1 MLQMSTF
8 TRTVTRAP
16 EAAVTPTHRG
26 VARKVRGLPTS
37 DGAGVKLNRI
47 IGTQSLPDVD
57 PFLMLDEFRSD
68 DPKAYIAGFPNH
80 PHRGFE
86 TITYMLAGRMRH
98 KDSRG
103 NEGLLGPGDVQ
114 WMTTARG
121 LVHSEMPEQQDGLMQ
136 GFQLWL
142 NLPAKEKML
151 DPKYAD
157 IPASTVPS
165 IEAMGVTVKLIAG
178 KHAGQTGPIASPTT
192 KPFIADVILDGEA
205 SVTLDIPADHAGF
218 VYVYDGAVE
227 IDQTLIERTTA
238 GVLNG
243 QGPLTITSG
252 AAPSR
257 ALVVTGVPL
266 KEPIVRHGPFVMNTV
281 PEIHQAIADF
291 QRGLFD

>member
-1 MLQMSTF
+1 MSSTALKS
-8 TRTVTRAP
+8 RTIS
-16 EAAVTPTHRG
+16 
-26 VARKVRGLPTS
+26 RKVRGLPTS
-37 DGAGVKLNRI
+37 DGAGVKLNRVV
-47 IGTQSLPDVD
+47 GTQSLPEVD

-68 DPKAYIAGFPNH
+68 DPTAYIAGFPDH

-151 DPKYAD
+151 DPQYKD
-157 IPASTVPS
+157 IPADTIPV
-165 IEAMGVTVKLIAG
+165 IEGKGVTVKLIG
-178 KHAGQTGPIASPTT
+178 GEYQGQTGPIASPTT
-192 KPFIADVILDGEA
+192 KPFIADVILEA
-205 SVTLDIPADHAGF
+205 NRDVELDIPETHQGF
-218 VYVYDGAVE
+218 VYVYDGAIE
-227 IDQTLIERTTA
+227 IGNTILERATA
-238 GVLNG
+238 GVLEG
-243 QGPLTITSG
+243 QGSITLTSG
-252 AAPSR
+252 PTVSR
-257 ALVVTGVPL
+257 ALIVAGQPL

-281 PEIHQAIADF
+281 PEIHQAIADY
-291 QRGLFD
+291 QRGLFDR

>member
-1 MLQMSTF
+1 MSST
-8 TRTVTRAP
+8 TLKSRTIS
-16 EAAVTPTHRG
+16 
-26 VARKVRGLPTS
+26 RKVRGLPTS
-37 DGAGVKLNRI
+37 DGAGVKLNRVV
-47 IGTQSLPDVD
+47 GTQSLPEVD

-68 DPKAYIAGFPNH
+68 DPSAYIAGFPDH

-142 NLPAKEKML
+142 NLPGKEKML
-151 DPKYAD
+151 DPQYKD
-157 IPASTVPS
+157 IPADTIPV
-165 IEAMGVTVKLIAG
+165 IEGKGVKVKLIG
-178 KHAGQTGPIASPTT
+178 GQYQGITGPIASPTT
-192 KPFIADVILDGEA
+192 KPFIADVVLEA
-205 SVTLDIPADHAGF
+205 NAEVELSVPETHQGF
-218 VYVYDGAVE
+218 VYVYDGA
-227 IDQTLIERTTA
+227 IEVGNTILERATA
-238 GVLNG
+238 GVLDG
-243 QGPLTITSG
+243 QGSVTLTAGPTV
-252 AAPSR
+252 SR
-257 ALVVTGVPL
+257 ALIVAGQPL

-281 PEIHQAIADF
+281 GEIHQAIADY